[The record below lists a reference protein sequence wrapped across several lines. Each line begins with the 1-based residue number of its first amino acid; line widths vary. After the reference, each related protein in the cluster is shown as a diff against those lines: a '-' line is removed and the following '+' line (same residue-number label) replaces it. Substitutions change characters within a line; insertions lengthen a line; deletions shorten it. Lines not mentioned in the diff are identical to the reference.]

1 MVVEVVQEV
10 FRALVGDL
18 GQSVVLSL
26 AFLITRV
33 IGLMGEVLNLKM
45 WFLFVVSLNS
55 FKFLLK
61 ADCGI
66 LSIIGN
72 PWVLQISF

>member
-1 MVVEVVQEV
+1 MDESRKCDVCFLDYPYDWVDGPG
-10 FRALVGDL
+10 A
-18 GQSVVLSL
+18 VLK
-26 AFLITRV
+26 
-33 IGLMGEVLNLKM
+33 LKM

-55 FKFLLK
+55 FKFRLK

-72 PWVLQISF
+72 P